1 MAQHYVPYASF
12 HAACGVHMLG
22 RRNSRFDEDPTA
34 TTCKDCL
41 QELAEQQEADAPEYM
56 MADEAHD
63 VRGFADDGDIDG
75 WLMDAYDSANGDSE
89 GWN

>member
-1 MAQHYVPYASF
+1 MAQHYVAHAGFYAL
-12 HAACGVHMLG
+12 CGEHMLG
-22 RRNSRFDEDPTA
+22 RRNSRLDEDPEA

-41 QELAEQQEADAPEYM
+41 QVLAEQQEADAPEYM

-63 VRGFADDGDIDG
+63 VRGFADEDIDS
-75 WLMDAYDSANGDSE
+75 WLMDAYDSANGDYE